1 MRDRDLRDLS
11 VHLGEESFSSS
22 RKVFRLARD
31 PFPVPGA
38 VEAVTMN
45 AGRSTKFRAAAA
57 GVEST
62 SATFLRSAG
71 REESSPLV
79 ESPCYRDCA
88 LELGSP

>member
-1 MRDRDLRDLS
+1 
-11 VHLGEESFSSS
+11 
-22 RKVFRLARD
+22 
-31 PFPVPGA
+31 
-38 VEAVTMN
+38 MN

-62 SATFLRSAG
+62 SATFLRSAV

-88 LELGSP
+88 LGAWVSVIARPSPPARSFVSRNNATTFVRFGSLIG